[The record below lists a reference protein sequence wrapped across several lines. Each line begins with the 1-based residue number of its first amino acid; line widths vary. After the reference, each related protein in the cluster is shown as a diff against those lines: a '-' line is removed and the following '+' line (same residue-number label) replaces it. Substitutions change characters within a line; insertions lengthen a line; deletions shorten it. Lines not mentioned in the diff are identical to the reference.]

1 MRRNKTIMLAVLLG
15 FFLSVP
21 GLALAYNM
29 MNADELKVRLETKEP
44 PTILLDIQKK
54 NAYKEHHFFGSVRTF
69 AYPAKTDLELESVV
83 QGVRMHEQTGNEI
96 VIIGPRGGRAAKRTF
111 DFLVTRGVP
120 EGKIFI
126 LDGGIREWPYKKM
139 LLNIKGGC
147 N

>member
-1 MRRNKTIMLAVLLG
+1 MLAVLLG

-96 VIIGPRGGRAAKRTF
+96 VIIGPRGGQT
-111 DFLVTRGVP
+111 DL
-120 EGKIFI
+120 
-126 LDGGIREWPYKKM
+126 
-139 LLNIKGGC
+139 
-147 N
+147 

>member
-1 MRRNKTIMLAVLLG
+1 MERKSLITLAGLLV
-15 FFLSVP
+15 FLLSMP
-21 GLALAYNM
+21 AAALAYNM
-29 MNADELKVRLETKEP
+29 MKADELKVRIETKQ

-69 AYPAKTDLELESVV
+69 AYPAKTDLQLESVV
-83 QGVRMHEQTGNEI
+83 QGVRIHNQTGDDI
-96 VIIGPRGGRAAKRTF
+96 VIIGPRGGRASKRTF

-126 LDGGIREWPYKKM
+126 LDGGIRQWPYKKM

>member
-1 MRRNKTIMLAVLLG
+1 MERKSLITLAGLLV
-15 FFLSVP
+15 FLLSMP
-21 GLALAYNM
+21 AAALAYNM
-29 MNADELKVRLETKEP
+29 MKADELKVRIETKQ

-69 AYPAKTDLELESVV
+69 AYPAKTDLQLESVV
-83 QGVRMHEQTGNEI
+83 QGVRIHNQTGDDI
-96 VIIGPRGGRAAKRTF
+96 VIIGPRGGRASKRTF

-120 EGKIFI
+120 EDKIFI
-126 LDGGIREWPYKKM
+126 LDGGIRQWPHKKM